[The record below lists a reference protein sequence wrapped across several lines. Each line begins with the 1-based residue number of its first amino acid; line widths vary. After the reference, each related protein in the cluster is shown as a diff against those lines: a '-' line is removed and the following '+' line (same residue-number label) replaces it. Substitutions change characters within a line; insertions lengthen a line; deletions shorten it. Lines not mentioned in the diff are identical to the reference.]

1 MIALLLELFDEL
13 RLFWA
18 PRPWNRP
25 RKGFNPAQPMSDAA
39 VRRFASRG
47 LIKEAP

>member
-1 MIALLLELFDEL
+1 MIALLLDLWSEL

-18 PRPWNRP
+18 KRP

-47 LIKEAP
+47 LIKGAP

>member
-1 MIALLLELFDEL
+1 MLNLLLDLWFEL

-18 PRPWNRP
+18 PNP